1 MAYKIY
7 PISIT
12 DKIVQDKLN
21 ELNKDP
27 TRNLSAIV
35 QQVLRKHVKELR

>member
-1 MAYKIY
+1 MAYKVY
-7 PISIT
+7 QISIT
-12 DKIVQDKLN
+12 DDKLQTKLN

-35 QQVLRKHVKELR
+35 QKVLKEHVKELR